1 MISLPLIHRPILGTR
16 EMYKYFVSAIF
27 ISLHLTGSA
36 SAQFIARQHIVK
48 DLKNGTNWL
57 RCSVGQ
63 AWDPKIDTCTGKI
76 VKLDHTQIAY
86 AITEAKRQ
94 LGGNWR
100 LPTHAELESLV
111 CAACPPPKINSKYFP
126 NVSPEAY
133 WTSDKNALN
142 PKTYWSINF
151 MTGHSYSRFFPY
163 QFLPVLLVEAK

>member
-1 MISLPLIHRPILGTR
+1 
-16 EMYKYFVSAIF
+16 MYKYFISAIF
-27 ISLHLTGSA
+27 FSLHLTGSA

-48 DLKNGTNWL
+48 DLSNGTNWL

-63 AWDPKIDTCTGKI
+63 AWDPKLDTCTGKI
-76 VKLDHTQIAY
+76 VKLDHSQIAY

-100 LPTHAELESLV
+100 LPTHAELESLI
-111 CAACPPPKINSKYFP
+111 CLACPPPKINSKYFP
-126 NVSPEAY
+126 NISPEAY

>member
-1 MISLPLIHRPILGTR
+1 
-16 EMYKYFVSAIF
+16 MYKYFIGAIF
-27 ISLHLTGSA
+27 FSIYLAGPA
-36 SAQFIARQHIVK
+36 STQFMARQHTVK
-48 DLKNGTNWL
+48 DLNTGTTWL

-63 AWDPKIDTCTGKI
+63 AWDPALETCTGEI

-111 CAACPPPKINSKYFP
+111 CDDCPPPKIDSKRFP
-126 NVSPEAY
+126 NISPEAY
-133 WTSDKNALN
+133 WTGDKNALN
-142 PKTYWSINF
+142 FKTFWSVNF

-163 QFLPVLLVEAK
+163 QFLPVLLVGAD

>member
-1 MISLPLIHRPILGTR
+1 
-16 EMYKYFVSAIF
+16 MYKYFISAIF
-27 ISLHLTGSA
+27 FSLHLTSSA
-36 SAQFIARQHIVK
+36 SAQFIARQHTVK
-48 DLKNGTNWL
+48 DLSNGTNWL

-63 AWDPKIDTCTGKI
+63 AWDPKLDTCTGKI
-76 VKLDHTQIAY
+76 VKLDHSQITY

-100 LPTHAELESLV
+100 LPTHAELESLI
-111 CAACPPPKINSKYFP
+111 CLACPPPKINSKYFP
-126 NVSPEAY
+126 NISPEAY

-163 QFLPVLLVEAK
+163 QFLPVLLVKTD

>member
-163 QFLPVLLVEAK
+163 QFLPVLLIGED

>member
-1 MISLPLIHRPILGTR
+1 
-16 EMYKYFVSAIF
+16 MYKYFISAIF
-27 ISLHLTGSA
+27 FSLHLTGSA
-36 SAQFIARQHIVK
+36 SAQFIAQQHTVK
-48 DLKNGTNWL
+48 DLNNGTNWL

-63 AWDPKIDTCTGKI
+63 AWDPRIDTCTGKI
-76 VKLDHTQIAY
+76 VKLDHSQIAF

-100 LPTHAELESLV
+100 LPTRSELERLV
-111 CAACPPPKINSKYFP
+111 CVACPPPKINSKYFP

-163 QFLPVLLVEAK
+163 QFLPVLLVEAN

>member
-1 MISLPLIHRPILGTR
+1 
-16 EMYKYFVSAIF
+16 MYKYFVSAIF

-63 AWDPKIDTCTGKI
+63 AWDPKINTCTGKI

-163 QFLPVLLVEAK
+163 QFLPVLLVEKN

>member
-1 MISLPLIHRPILGTR
+1 
-16 EMYKYFVSAIF
+16 MYKYFVSAIF

-100 LPTHAELESLV
+100 LPTHAELKSLV
-111 CAACPPPKINSKYFP
+111 CGACPPPKINSKYFP
-126 NVSPEAY
+126 NVSAEAY
-133 WTSDKNALN
+133 WTGDANALN
-142 PKTYWSINF
+142 PKTFWTINF

-163 QFLPVLLVEAK
+163 QFLPVLLIGED

>member
-1 MISLPLIHRPILGTR
+1 MF
-16 EMYKYFVSAIF
+16 KYFVSAIF
-27 ISLHLTGSA
+27 FSLHLTGSA
-36 SAQFIARQHIVK
+36 SAQFIARQHTVQN
-48 DLKNGTNWL
+48 LNNGTNWL

-63 AWDPKIDTCTGKI
+63 AWDPELDTCTGKI
-76 VKLDHTQIAY
+76 VKLDHSQIAY

-111 CAACPPPKINSKYFP
+111 CVACPPPKINSKYFP
-126 NVSPEAY
+126 NISPEAY

-163 QFLPVLLVEAK
+163 QFLPVLLVRAD

>member
-1 MISLPLIHRPILGTR
+1 
-16 EMYKYFVSAIF
+16 MYKYFVSAIF

-63 AWDPKIDTCTGKI
+63 AWDPKINTCTGKI

-163 QFLPVLLVEAK
+163 QFLPVLLIGED

>member
-1 MISLPLIHRPILGTR
+1 
-16 EMYKYFVSAIF
+16 MYKYFVSAIF

-163 QFLPVLLVEAK
+163 QFLPVLLIGED

>member
-1 MISLPLIHRPILGTR
+1 
-16 EMYKYFVSAIF
+16 MYKYLISAIF
-27 ISLHLTGSA
+27 FSLHLTGSA

-48 DLKNGTNWL
+48 DLNNGTNWL

-63 AWDPKIDTCTGKI
+63 AWDPKLDTCTGKI
-76 VKLDHTQIAY
+76 VKLDHSQIAY

-100 LPTHAELESLV
+100 LPTHAELESLICV
-111 CAACPPPKINSKYFP
+111 ACPPPKINSKYFP
-126 NVSPEAY
+126 NISPEAY

-163 QFLPVLLVEAK
+163 QFLPVLLVKTD